1 MAPLKKKTRLRS
13 CASGG
18 ILSSNMYA
26 DRLFNALER
35 NEPAPGQLLVSAPG
49 ILAPQFARS
58 VVLVIEHNDMLTFGV
73 DLSKRSEVALFNVLP
88 EWLPVVSKPQA
99 LYIGGP
105 LNQQSVVGLGMTKQG
120 INIDEHPQINRLAP
134 RLVHVDLRSEPEE
147 VTDLLTGMR
156 MFAGYAEWA
165 PGQLAEEIERG
176 DWFVAPALAQDVL
189 TPSGAD
195 LWADVMKRQP
205 MPLPLYSTYPA
216 NLEDN

>member
-1 MAPLKKKTRLRS
+1 
-13 CASGG
+13 
-18 ILSSNMYA
+18 MYA

-88 EWLPVVSKPQA
+88 DWLPVVSKPQA

-147 VTDLLTGMR
+147 VTELLTGMR

>member
-1 MAPLKKKTRLRS
+1 
-13 CASGG
+13 
-18 ILSSNMYA
+18 MYA

-35 NEPAPGQLLVSAPG
+35 NEPAPGQLLVAAPG
-49 ILAPQFARS
+49 ILAPQFSRS

-120 INIDEHPQINRLAP
+120 VNIDEHTQINRLAP

-147 VTDLLTGMR
+147 VAELVTGMR

-165 PGQLAEEIERG
+165 PGQLDEEIERG
-176 DWFVAPALAQDVL
+176 DWFVAPALAQDVI
-189 TPSGAD
+189 TPGGAD

>member
-1 MAPLKKKTRLRS
+1 
-13 CASGG
+13 
-18 ILSSNMYA
+18 MYA

-35 NEPAPGQLLVSAPG
+35 NEPAPGQLLVAAPG
-49 ILAPQFARS
+49 ILAPQFSRS

-120 INIDEHPQINRLAP
+120 VNIDEHTQISRLAP

-147 VTDLLTGMR
+147 VAELVTGMR

-165 PGQLAEEIERG
+165 PGQLDEEIERG
-176 DWFVAPALAQDVL
+176 DWFVAPALAQDVI
-189 TPSGAD
+189 TPGGAD